1 MRQLLSEYQASL
13 LRHVLG
19 LRRFQV
25 DHRRNASHFG
35 RPTLDCTG
43 KRFSNRKGNE
53 NMKTKLSAVALVA
66 SAVTIAQANPGDV
79 RAVAGGS
86 HRGAVARSAPAV
98 HAPMRPGGVS
108 SFRSTPMRS
117 PGSRPFYSGQRPSSF
132 GMRSSPPPRTG
143 GLSIRVEVRSRVPVH
158 TR

>member
-1 MRQLLSEYQASL
+1 M
-13 LRHVLG
+13 
-19 LRRFQV
+19 

-35 RPTLDCTG
+35 RPTLDWTR

-66 SAVTIAQANPGDV
+66 SAVTIAQANPGGV
-79 RAVAGGS
+79 HPVAGGS

-98 HAPMRPGGVS
+98 HAPMRPGGGS

-117 PGSRPFYSGQRPSSF
+117 PGRRPLYSGQRHS
-132 GMRSSPPPRTG
+132 
-143 GLSIRVEVRSRVPVH
+143 
-158 TR
+158 

>member
-1 MRQLLSEYQASL
+1 MIPSGSPKK
-13 LRHVLG
+13 
-19 LRRFQV
+19 RFSFRAAYV
-25 DHRRNASHFG
+25 K
-35 RPTLDCTG
+35 CTG

-66 SAVTIAQANPGDV
+66 SAVTIAQANPGGV
-79 RAVAGGS
+79 PAAKGAS

-117 PGSRPFYSGQRPSSF
+117 HGGRPFYSGQRLP
-132 GMRSSPPPRTG
+132 RLACVRHHRPRTG
-143 GLSIRVEVRSRVPVH
+143 GLFIRVEVRSRVPVH